1 MTKYTT
7 IGFLFFVLIVLTD
20 CRIDNNK
27 NENFDRKEEFLKI
40 LKTYDKINLNTRI
53 LFYPKSFCQSCKN
66 KTTSFILQNPNCIII
81 HEINHHEKCNISKNC
96 IHLSKYQINS
106 MYGLYFQ
113 TSVTM
118 NLSNGELSKFRI
130 I

>member
-1 MTKYTT
+1 MHSWKSDAKCLGKDTD
-7 IGFLFFVLIVLTD
+7 LFFD
-20 CRIDNNK
+20 K
-27 NENFDRKEEFLKI
+27 YEE
-40 LKTYDKINLNTRI
+40 DKVIAKKVDT
-53 LFYPKSFCQSCKN
+53 FCQSCKN